1 MNMKARLSLN
11 LPTLPPIAKAESSP
25 LPPIKATREIQDYHN
40 ESDIHED
47 ILIKFNLPGG
57 ELIEQKVIIILIN
70 KTYQQNYHFILI
82 IMQHIYHRFIHKN
95 K

>member
-70 KTYQQNYHFILI
+70 KHINKLSFHFNNNAAHLSSF
-82 IMQHIYHRFIHKN
+82 YP
-95 K
+95 